1 MKIITNSHYREV
13 LTSFDLT
20 EKEAKEFDYLDLE
33 NGEGSFFR
41 YRGDAYDLGE
51 FMRWDNPDSPTCKGW
66 DGFRSD
72 SFFSGIVVNY
82 SKDCEL
88 VKVGLYLS

>member
-1 MKIITNSHYREV
+1 MKIIANHHYREV

-20 EKEAKEFDYLDLE
+20 EKEAREFDYLDLE

-51 FMRWDNPDSPTCKGW
+51 FMRWDNPDSPTRKSW

-72 SFFSGIVVNY
+72 SYFSGLVVKY
-82 SKDCEL
+82 SEDCEL
-88 VKVGLYLS
+88 VKVGLCLS

>member
-1 MKIITNSHYREV
+1 MKIITNHHWREV

-20 EKEAKEFDYLDLE
+20 SKEAKEFDYLDLE

-41 YRGDAYDLGE
+41 YKGQAYDLGE
-51 FMRWDNPDSPTCKGW
+51 FMHWDNPASPTRGDW

-72 SFFSGIVVNY
+72 SFFSGLVVKY
-82 SKDCEL
+82 SRCCDA
-88 VKVGLYLS
+88 VKVGLCLS

>member
-1 MKIITNSHYREV
+1 MKIIANHHYREV

-20 EKEAKEFDYLDLE
+20 EKEAREFDYLDLE

-51 FMRWDNPDSPTCKGW
+51 FMRWIT
-66 DGFRSD
+66 RT
-72 SFFSGIVVNY
+72 
-82 SKDCEL
+82 L
-88 VKVGLYLS
+88 QRVKVGTVSALILSFLVLS